1 MFKQTQLQ
9 LLKGNL
15 KLASFIC
22 QPRWL
27 FITWRWFA
35 PRLFNKRD
43 ACEKKKKHTNNKK
56 FVIAVAGNMNNNG
69 KKLFHIIKFVFL
81 VVLRENKGWFVIK
94 QIL

>member
-1 MFKQTQLQ
+1 MLV
-9 LLKGNL
+9 
-15 KLASFIC
+15 
-22 QPRWL
+22 R
-27 FITWRWFA
+27 
-35 PRLFNKRD
+35 
-43 ACEKKKKHTNNKK
+43 KKHTNNKK